1 MDLDVQVIIGI
12 GIPDDP
18 MYPRPR
24 KSIDEVL
31 VKR

>member
-1 MDLDVQVIIGI
+1 MDLDSTRCIGI
-12 GIPDDP
+12 GIPDEP

>member
-1 MDLDVQVIIGI
+1 MNLDVQVIISI
-12 GIPDDP
+12 GIPDEP

-24 KSIDEVL
+24 KSIDKVL